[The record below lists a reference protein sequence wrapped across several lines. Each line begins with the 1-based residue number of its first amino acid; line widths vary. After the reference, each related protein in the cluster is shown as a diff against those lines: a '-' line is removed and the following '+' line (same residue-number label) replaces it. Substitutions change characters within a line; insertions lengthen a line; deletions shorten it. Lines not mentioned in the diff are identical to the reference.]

1 LAGAESSLRSRRS
14 GQSGPGM
21 NPIASWGAWQVGVEV
36 EAGMAPWEDGDT
48 AEGLVVAGA
57 MESSEGAVVVAVAV
71 AAGMERWEIAAGS
84 AGASSGTIA
93 ETVARVAMA
102 VTVALTVT
110 VVLTESVVDGR
121 GIAAGRNGA
130 VAVVVEE
137 TVVGIGSRERT

>member
-1 LAGAESSLRSRRS
+1 MEFRFGDGAGAAYTR
-14 GQSGPGM
+14 
-21 NPIASWGAWQVGVEV
+21 I
-36 EAGMAPWEDGDT
+36 
-48 AEGLVVAGA
+48 VVAGA
-57 MESSEGAVVVAVAV
+57 VGRGDS
-71 AAGMERWEIAAGS
+71 RCKCWEIAVGS

-137 TVVGIGSRERT
+137 AVVGIGARERT